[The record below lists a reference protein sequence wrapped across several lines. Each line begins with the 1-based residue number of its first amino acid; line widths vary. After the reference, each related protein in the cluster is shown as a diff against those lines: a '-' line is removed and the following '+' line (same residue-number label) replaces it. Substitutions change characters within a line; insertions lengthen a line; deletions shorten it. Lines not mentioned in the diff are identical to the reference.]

1 MVGAEALKLM
11 CLHLWPCGM
20 RVVLWFVGS
29 GSFCWVGCGG
39 LEVFLYCIAVRVK

>member
-20 RVVLWFVGS
+20 RVVLQFMGS
-29 GSFCWVGCGG
+29 VTCFW
-39 LEVFLYCIAVRVK
+39 